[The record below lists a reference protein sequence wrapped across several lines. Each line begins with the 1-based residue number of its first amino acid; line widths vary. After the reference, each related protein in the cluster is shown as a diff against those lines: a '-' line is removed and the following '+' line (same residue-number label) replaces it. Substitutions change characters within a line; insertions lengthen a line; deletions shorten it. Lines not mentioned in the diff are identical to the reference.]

1 MNRGYAEV
9 RVRHELVR
17 VVRVCVC
24 SSYHRSNFE
33 YFAWGL
39 IVCLSVCITIL

>member
-24 SSYHRSNFE
+24 AAATIE
-33 YFAWGL
+33 A
-39 IVCLSVCITIL
+39 ILSILPGV